1 MALTT
6 DDGVELSAPPPPP
19 SIVLG
24 RERCHYLPPARLDS
38 LCQHIVAV
46 GDNLVPGLEEAEE
59 LHGPVSLPLDH
70 WVVLHHHCVA
80 VHSLGRREEV

>member
-24 RERCHYLPPARLDS
+24 GDRCEYLPAARLHS
-38 LCQHIVAV
+38 LCQHVVAV
-46 GDNLVPGLEEAEE
+46 GDDLVPGLEEAEE

-70 WVVLHHHCVA
+70 WVVLYHHGVA